1 MLVEAMPVDGIV
13 VGKRFRQVDQEWANA
28 LAQSISTVGLR
39 TPITVRILPEILGAD
54 GVALQ
59 DVPVLVAGLHRL
71 EAVKL
76 LGWEDIDAFVVA
88 GDDKDA
94 RLWEIAENLH
104 RKDLTAQERAE
115 QVAEWVK
122 ITEDK
127 DQSAQVAP
135 IESKRSD
142 GRGHR
147 KAGGINAAVRDLG
160 IERTE
165 AQRSMKIA
173 SMEPEAK
180 EAARQHGLDD
190 NQKALLAV
198 AKAPP
203 DQQVAKV
210 QEIVDQKAAKKAAD
224 KDQPAA
230 DIQPAN
236 PPPPPSRPAEKD
248 VVDLAIDA
256 ILLAFKIPQFQ
267 QLQEKITGL
276 PGSLERR
283 LLDLSFS

>member
-1 MLVEAMPVDGIV
+1 MLIEAMPVDGIV
-13 VGKRFRQVDQEWANA
+13 VGKRFRQTDQEWVNA

-39 TPITVRILPEILGAD
+39 TPITVRIMPEILGAD

-76 LGWEDIDAFVVA
+76 LGWEDIDAFVMA
-88 GDDKDA
+88 GDDRDV

-104 RKDLTAQERAE
+104 RADLTAQERADH
-115 QVAEWVK
+115 VAEWVK
-122 ITEDK
+122 LTGEK
-127 DQSAQVAP
+127 MAQVAP
-135 IESKRSD
+135 FLENAKVGA
-142 GRGHR
+142 GRGNE
-147 KAGGINAAVRDLG
+147 GGLRAAVRDLG

-165 AQRSMKIA
+165 AQRSLKIA

-190 NQKALLAV
+190 NQSALLAV

-210 QEIVDQKAAKKAAD
+210 QEIADQKAAKKAAD
-224 KDQPAA
+224 KDPPAA

-236 PPPPPSRPAEKD
+236 PPPPPSTPAEKD

>member
-13 VGKRFRQVDQEWANA
+13 VGKRFRQIDLEWVNA

-122 ITEDK
+122 LTEDK
-127 DQSAQVAP
+127 AKAQVAP
-135 IESKRSD
+135 SEKQHTG
-142 GRGHR
+142 GRPNQ
-147 KAGGINAAVRDLG
+147 GINEAVRDLG

-173 SMEPEAK
+173 SMGPEAK

-190 NQKALLAV
+190 NQSALLAV

-210 QEIVDQKAAKKAAD
+210 QEIADQKAAKKAAD
-224 KDQPAA
+224 KDPPAA

-236 PPPPPSRPAEKD
+236 PPPPPAEKD